1 MGVSI
6 SEFRG
11 EYYFLSNFYS
21 APVTY
26 NGMCFENNEAA
37 FQAAKCPE
45 RMTEFCRLNPS
56 EAKRLGRRV
65 KLRGDWEAVKDTVMY
80 EICKAKFSQNPDL
93 ADKLVATKDAE
104 LIEGNTWGDRIW
116 GVCDGVGE
124 NRLGIYEPEA
134 NVVRLIY
141 QMFYDDRTIPEIC
154 YILNQQ
160 GIPSPR
166 GGQWTYSTVKIILT
180 NEKYSG
186 DVLMQKTV
194 TVDIFSHRSIRND
207 GRANQFFIQGYH
219 KAIIPRELWLE
230 VQQILKGEN
239 VVPVPSVDEVADLS
253 ASDVPRILDGFFV
266 IKPRKDGNNEY
277 LRQL

>member
-80 EICKAKFSQNPDL
+80 EICKARMPNSL
-93 ADKLVATKDAE
+93 
-104 LIEGNTWGDRIW
+104 
-116 GVCDGVGE
+116 
-124 NRLGIYEPEA
+124 
-134 NVVRLIY
+134 
-141 QMFYDDRTIPEIC
+141 
-154 YILNQQ
+154 
-160 GIPSPR
+160 
-166 GGQWTYSTVKIILT
+166 
-180 NEKYSG
+180 
-186 DVLMQKTV
+186 
-194 TVDIFSHRSIRND
+194 
-207 GRANQFFIQGYH
+207 
-219 KAIIPRELWLE
+219 KAILGATASGASVTALE
-230 VQQILKGEN
+230 KIVLVKSLCGSEQKC
-239 VVPVPSVDEVADLS
+239 
-253 ASDVPRILDGFFV
+253 DVNYEEG
-266 IKPRKDGNNEY
+266 
-277 LRQL
+277 

>member
-65 KLRGDWEAVKDTVMY
+65 KLRGDWEAVKDAVMY

-116 GVCDGVGE
+116 ASVMALEKIALVKSLCGSEQKCDV
-124 NRLGIYEPEA
+124 NYEE
-134 NVVRLIY
+134 
-141 QMFYDDRTIPEIC
+141 
-154 YILNQQ
+154 
-160 GIPSPR
+160 G
-166 GGQWTYSTVKIILT
+166 
-180 NEKYSG
+180 
-186 DVLMQKTV
+186 
-194 TVDIFSHRSIRND
+194 
-207 GRANQFFIQGYH
+207 
-219 KAIIPRELWLE
+219 
-230 VQQILKGEN
+230 
-239 VVPVPSVDEVADLS
+239 
-253 ASDVPRILDGFFV
+253 
-266 IKPRKDGNNEY
+266 
-277 LRQL
+277 

>member
-93 ADKLVATKDAE
+93 IWHYTRLE
-104 LIEGNTWGDRIW
+104 LQKRETQALI
-116 GVCDGVGE
+116 C
-124 NRLGIYEPEA
+124 LG
-134 NVVRLIY
+134 
-141 QMFYDDRTIPEIC
+141 
-154 YILNQQ
+154 
-160 GIPSPR
+160 S
-166 GGQWTYSTVKIILT
+166 
-180 NEKYSG
+180 
-186 DVLMQKTV
+186 
-194 TVDIFSHRSIRND
+194 RN
-207 GRANQFFIQGYH
+207 
-219 KAIIPRELWLE
+219 
-230 VQQILKGEN
+230 
-239 VVPVPSVDEVADLS
+239 
-253 ASDVPRILDGFFV
+253 
-266 IKPRKDGNNEY
+266 
-277 LRQL
+277 

>member
-1 MGVSI
+1 MDIFFKNDGSYSQSTVGIPVLVDYTPVGFVREVNADMVTCSLFDKFIGKEWLAQRLTTKEPDICSVYIDTKRWGYNMGVSI

-124 NRLGIYEPEA
+124 NRLGKILMR
-134 NVVRLIY
+134 VRAE
-141 QMFYDDRTIPEIC
+141 M
-154 YILNQQ
+154 
-160 GIPSPR
+160 
-166 GGQWTYSTVKIILT
+166 
-180 NEKYSG
+180 
-186 DVLMQKTV
+186 
-194 TVDIFSHRSIRND
+194 
-207 GRANQFFIQGYH
+207 
-219 KAIIPRELWLE
+219 
-230 VQQILKGEN
+230 
-239 VVPVPSVDEVADLS
+239 
-253 ASDVPRILDGFFV
+253 
-266 IKPRKDGNNEY
+266 
-277 LRQL
+277 

>member
-93 ADKLVATKDAE
+93 ADQLVATKDAE

-124 NRLGIYEPEA
+124 NRH
-134 NVVRLIY
+134 
-141 QMFYDDRTIPEIC
+141 
-154 YILNQQ
+154 
-160 GIPSPR
+160 
-166 GGQWTYSTVKIILT
+166 
-180 NEKYSG
+180 
-186 DVLMQKTV
+186 
-194 TVDIFSHRSIRND
+194 SHRPHHPHRERTFSCIPYND
-207 GRANQFFIQGYH
+207 FLYGNGISAIQSERY
-219 KAIIPRELWLE
+219 
-230 VQQILKGEN
+230 
-239 VVPVPSVDEVADLS
+239 
-253 ASDVPRILDGFFV
+253 
-266 IKPRKDGNNEY
+266 
-277 LRQL
+277 

>member
-65 KLRGDWEAVKDTVMY
+65 KLRGDWEAVKDSVMY

-93 ADKLVATKDAE
+93 ADQLVATKDAE
-104 LIEGNTWGDRIW
+104 LIEGNTWGTASGASVMALEKIVLVKSLC
-116 GVCDGVGE
+116 GSEQKCDV
-124 NRLGIYEPEA
+124 NYEE
-134 NVVRLIY
+134 
-141 QMFYDDRTIPEIC
+141 
-154 YILNQQ
+154 
-160 GIPSPR
+160 G
-166 GGQWTYSTVKIILT
+166 
-180 NEKYSG
+180 
-186 DVLMQKTV
+186 
-194 TVDIFSHRSIRND
+194 
-207 GRANQFFIQGYH
+207 
-219 KAIIPRELWLE
+219 
-230 VQQILKGEN
+230 
-239 VVPVPSVDEVADLS
+239 
-253 ASDVPRILDGFFV
+253 
-266 IKPRKDGNNEY
+266 
-277 LRQL
+277 

>member
-80 EICKAKFSQNPDL
+80 MWL
-93 ADKLVATKDAE
+93 ADVSETVCLGKNQKIGISVPLLHRTKL
-104 LIEGNTWGDRIW
+104 
-116 GVCDGVGE
+116 
-124 NRLGIYEPEA
+124 
-134 NVVRLIY
+134 
-141 QMFYDDRTIPEIC
+141 
-154 YILNQQ
+154 
-160 GIPSPR
+160 
-166 GGQWTYSTVKIILT
+166 
-180 NEKYSG
+180 
-186 DVLMQKTV
+186 
-194 TVDIFSHRSIRND
+194 RN
-207 GRANQFFIQGYH
+207 
-219 KAIIPRELWLE
+219 
-230 VQQILKGEN
+230 
-239 VVPVPSVDEVADLS
+239 
-253 ASDVPRILDGFFV
+253 
-266 IKPRKDGNNEY
+266 
-277 LRQL
+277 

>member
-65 KLRGDWEAVKDTVMY
+65 KLRGDWEEVKDTVMY

-116 GVCDGVGE
+116 GVCDGTLSKICCGKNVASIGMTSPLIVSVVLLATKQKLKRPLLFSTIKTTPKWLRSLETVG
-124 NRLGIYEPEA
+124 L
-134 NVVRLIY
+134 
-141 QMFYDDRTIPEIC
+141 
-154 YILNQQ
+154 
-160 GIPSPR
+160 
-166 GGQWTYSTVKIILT
+166 STESLP
-180 NEKYSG
+180 
-186 DVLMQKTV
+186 
-194 TVDIFSHRSIRND
+194 FSHKKEGTLKN
-207 GRANQFFIQGYH
+207 GYDT
-219 KAIIPRELWLE
+219 
-230 VQQILKGEN
+230 G
-239 VVPVPSVDEVADLS
+239 
-253 ASDVPRILDGFFV
+253 
-266 IKPRKDGNNEY
+266 
-277 LRQL
+277 

>member
-26 NGMCFENNEAA
+26 NGMCFEAA

-93 ADKLVATKDAE
+93 ADKLAATKDAE
-104 LIEGNTWGDRIW
+104 LIEGNTWGDSIW
-116 GVCDGVGE
+116 GVCD
-124 NRLGIYEPEA
+124 RLGKILMR
-134 NVVRLIY
+134 VRAE
-141 QMFYDDRTIPEIC
+141 M
-154 YILNQQ
+154 
-160 GIPSPR
+160 
-166 GGQWTYSTVKIILT
+166 
-180 NEKYSG
+180 
-186 DVLMQKTV
+186 
-194 TVDIFSHRSIRND
+194 
-207 GRANQFFIQGYH
+207 
-219 KAIIPRELWLE
+219 
-230 VQQILKGEN
+230 
-239 VVPVPSVDEVADLS
+239 
-253 ASDVPRILDGFFV
+253 
-266 IKPRKDGNNEY
+266 
-277 LRQL
+277 

>member
-45 RMTEFCRLNPS
+45 RMTEFCHLNPS

-93 ADKLVATKDAE
+93 ADKLAATKDAE

-116 GVCDGVGE
+116 GVCDDVGE
-124 NRLGIYEPEA
+124 NRLGKILMR
-134 NVVRLIY
+134 VRAE
-141 QMFYDDRTIPEIC
+141 M
-154 YILNQQ
+154 
-160 GIPSPR
+160 
-166 GGQWTYSTVKIILT
+166 
-180 NEKYSG
+180 
-186 DVLMQKTV
+186 
-194 TVDIFSHRSIRND
+194 
-207 GRANQFFIQGYH
+207 
-219 KAIIPRELWLE
+219 
-230 VQQILKGEN
+230 
-239 VVPVPSVDEVADLS
+239 
-253 ASDVPRILDGFFV
+253 
-266 IKPRKDGNNEY
+266 
-277 LRQL
+277 

>member
-104 LIEGNTWGDRIW
+104 LIEGNTGASVMASEKIVLVKSLC
-116 GVCDGVGE
+116 GSEQKCDVT
-124 NRLGIYEPEA
+124 YE
-134 NVVRLIY
+134 
-141 QMFYDDRTIPEIC
+141 
-154 YILNQQ
+154 
-160 GIPSPR
+160 
-166 GGQWTYSTVKIILT
+166 
-180 NEKYSG
+180 
-186 DVLMQKTV
+186 
-194 TVDIFSHRSIRND
+194 
-207 GRANQFFIQGYH
+207 
-219 KAIIPRELWLE
+219 
-230 VQQILKGEN
+230 KG
-239 VVPVPSVDEVADLS
+239 
-253 ASDVPRILDGFFV
+253 
-266 IKPRKDGNNEY
+266 
-277 LRQL
+277 